1 MFPKALLKNGA
12 ARIGSLAKGQPAAI
26 HVSPLLS
33 DAAEKDTDE
42 VLRGLETSSS
52 GLTQIEA
59 AERLERYG
67 PNEVA
72 REKQRGWLVRL
83 LLAMR
88 NPLVILLSV
97 LAVVTYCVAD
107 SRADEASAGVMALM
121 VVLGVTLR
129 FVQES
134 RADSAA
140 AKLKAMI
147 TVTATVVRD
156 GQPREIP
163 LHELVPGDLV
173 KLSAGDMIPADVRV
187 SSSKDLFIIQASL
200 TGESMPVEKIDARV
214 KVNGRSPL
222 ELENLCFLGTSVE
235 SGTATAAVV
244 ATGSQTYFGSMAR
257 SIAGHEIK
265 TSFDRGVDKFTWLMI
280 TLMAIMSPLVFL
292 INGLTKPWSE
302 SFFFALA
309 VAVGLTP
316 EMLPMIVSVCLSKG
330 AIAMSRKK
338 VIVKRLHSIQNFG
351 AMDVLCTDKTGTLT
365 MDRVILEHHC
375 DVVRKEDDGVLVAA
389 YLVSHFQTGLK
400 NVLDRAILDHHEVL
414 DLVPIE
420 RYLKVDEIP
429 FDFSRRIMSVV
440 VETPQGSHRL
450 LTKGRPRKSSAAARG
465 LSWAATSFAMEQLFI
480 EDLKEEYEH
489 LSDDGF
495 RVLAVAYK
503 DIPAAGGLLEG
514 GRIGPDPDRLRGL
527 PRSAEGLGGP
537 GHRGPRAARR
547 DGESAHRRQR
557 PGEPQGVPR
566 SRAADRAN
574 RARRAGGGD
583 VG

>member
-214 KVNGRSPL
+214 KAERP
-222 ELENLCFLGTSVE
+222 FALGIGESVF
-235 SGTATAAVV
+235 S
-244 ATGSQTYFGSMAR
+244 
-257 SIAGHEIK
+257 GHERRERHG
-265 TSFDRGVDKFTWLMI
+265 DRRRRGHR
-280 TLMAIMSPLVFL
+280 
-292 INGLTKPWSE
+292 
-302 SFFFALA
+302 
-309 VAVGLTP
+309 VA
-316 EMLPMIVSVCLSKG
+316 
-330 AIAMSRKK
+330 
-338 VIVKRLHSIQNFG
+338 
-351 AMDVLCTDKTGTLT
+351 DVLW
-365 MDRVILEHHC
+365 EHGAKHC
-375 DVVRKEDDGVLVAA
+375 GSRNQDQLRPRGRQVHVADDHADGDHVAA
-389 YLVSHFQTGLK
+389 
-400 NVLDRAILDHHEVL
+400 
-414 DLVPIE
+414 
-420 RYLKVDEIP
+420 
-429 FDFSRRIMSVV
+429 
-440 VETPQGSHRL
+440 
-450 LTKGRPRKSSAAARG
+450 
-465 LSWAATSFAMEQLFI
+465 
-480 EDLKEEYEH
+480 
-489 LSDDGF
+489 
-495 RVLAVAYK
+495 
-503 DIPAAGGLLEG
+503 
-514 GRIGPDPDRLRGL
+514 
-527 PRSAEGLGGP
+527 
-537 GHRGPRAARR
+537 
-547 DGESAHRRQR
+547 
-557 PGEPQGVPR
+557 GVPHQ
-566 SRAADRAN
+566 
-574 RARRAGGGD
+574 
-583 VG
+583 